1 MKTRHMVFCCVI
13 ELINNRLT
21 YHENAAMQ
29 SVALCQ
35 GEKKKRKKKDKMIR
49 GSMKF
54 KGESDL
60 IAWKKGI
67 LIWDKNVL
75 LWN

>member
-1 MKTRHMVFCCVI
+1 
-13 ELINNRLT
+13 
-21 YHENAAMQ
+21 MQ